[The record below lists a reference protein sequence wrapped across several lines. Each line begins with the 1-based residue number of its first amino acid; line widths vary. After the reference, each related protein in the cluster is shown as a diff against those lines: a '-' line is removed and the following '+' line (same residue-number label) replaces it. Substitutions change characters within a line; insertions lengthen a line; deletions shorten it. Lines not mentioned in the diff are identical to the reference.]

1 MSQTFSRYQSGINGL
16 GKKLVPPGNES
27 ELLILL
33 VCVYAFIYFNI
44 SNFSYTVTLNFIIL
58 MQPNQWILAIYVTAT
73 GNMSSLHAIPGI
85 WQLEKQK

>member
-1 MSQTFSRYQSGINGL
+1 MIWE
-16 GKKLVPPGNES
+16 KKLILRGSES

-33 VCVYAFIYFNI
+33 VCVYSFVYLNI

-58 MQPNQWILAIYVTAT
+58 MHPNQWILAIYVTAT